1 MITLQQ
7 GKQIREYFSDQP
19 VDAVYLFGSQTNNKA
34 NKLSDIDFAVLF
46 QPQVNRSDRFDLR
59 LEYMSKLG
67 TITGFPD
74 QTDVIDLELAPLP
87 LKFSAIHPRRDIYIS
102 DKNRKVLFEAETMS
116 HYFDYSYYM
125 RQNTLISLAS
135 ISKMQCNINKI

>member
-1 MITLQQ
+1 MITL
-7 GKQIREYFSDQP
+7 KQKEKIKEYFSHQP
-19 VDAVYLFGSQTNNKA
+19 VDAVYLFGSQTNDKA

-46 QPQVNRSDRFDLR
+46 KPEINQSDRFDLR

-67 TITGFPD
+67 VITGFPD
-74 QTDVIDLELAPLP
+74 QADVIDLELAPLP
-87 LKFSAIHPRRDIYIS
+87 LKFSAIHPRHDIYIS

-116 HYFDYSYYM
+116 GYFDYSYYM

-135 ISKMQCNINKI
+135 ISKMQYSINKI